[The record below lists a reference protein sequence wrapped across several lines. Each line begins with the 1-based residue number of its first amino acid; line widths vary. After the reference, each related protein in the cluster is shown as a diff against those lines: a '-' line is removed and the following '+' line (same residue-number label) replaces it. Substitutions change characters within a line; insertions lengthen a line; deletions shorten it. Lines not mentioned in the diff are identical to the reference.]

1 MRLEGISS
9 PYDLRGRSYEEL
21 ADLCSQIRTKII
33 NTVTTQ
39 GGHLGSNLGA
49 VELTIALHRVFRS
62 PHDVILWDTGHQAYV
77 HKMLTGRLNDFHTLR
92 QQGGLSGYPSRSES
106 AHDWIENSHASTS
119 LAYAHGLATAFEAQD
134 SRRHVVAVI
143 GDGAMTGGMAF
154 EGINNL
160 GHSGSK
166 VVAVL
171 NDNGRSY
178 APTVSRL
185 SESLIK
191 IRSNPVYMRRQ
202 ARLEKIAESIPWV
215 GETIHQKIQQGV
227 RASKAVI
234 REFWEPSAFFE
245 NLDVRYI
252 GPFDGHDIA
261 SLEEA
266 FKNAAGFDVPVV
278 VHVLTQKGRGYKPA
292 EDDHIKH
299 MHDSGSIKPGSYTAV
314 FSDTLLKLGA
324 EHPELV
330 VITAAMPDSTGVLPF
345 RAQFGKR
352 CIDVGIAEQHAVTAA
367 TGMAIGGLRPVVAV
381 YSTFLTR
388 AFDQTNLDC
397 GLHKAPVLFCLDR
410 AGITGDDGPS
420 HHGVLDMVLLTKVPG
435 MTVMAPSS
443 VQELVQMMHHAMSI
457 KDGPVAIRW
466 PKTAARNVDKDQV
479 GSGLKARLVSCLV
492 HRHSERSGLV
502 SERSADSESDNSRDD
517 SESDN
522 RLSVCLIGVGK
533 MLEACEQA
541 AQTLAADCVD
551 VTVWDP
557 RIVKPLCQE
566 MLKDA
571 AKHSLVVTVE
581 DGIREGG
588 FGAAVRDAIYDINIE
603 TDHAQRHT
611 MTRCDTTQ
619 QHTATQHSS
628 TLHDTAAHTPKRT
641 YVKVLGVPVSYIP
654 HGKPASILAE
664 LGLDAKGITN
674 TVQTLI
680 NKIAV

>member
-1 MRLEGISS
+1 MRLEAISS

-21 ADLCSQIRTKII
+21 ANLCSQIRTKII
-33 NTVTTQ
+33 DTVATQ

-106 AHDWIENSHASTS
+106 EHDWIENSHASTS

-134 SRRHVVAVI
+134 SRRLVVAVI

-191 IRSNPVYMRRQ
+191 IRSNPVYVRRQ

-215 GETIHQKIQQGV
+215 GETIHQTIQQGM

-266 FKNAAGFDVPVV
+266 FKNAAGFDGPVV

-345 RAQFGKR
+345 SARFGKR

-367 TGMAIGGLRPVVAV
+367 TGMALGGLRPVLAV

-420 HHGVLDMVLLTKVPG
+420 HHGVLDMVLLTKIPG

-443 VQELVQMMHHAMSI
+443 VQELVQMMHDAMSI

-466 PKTAARNVDKDQV
+466 PKTVARNVHRDQV
-479 GSGLKARLVSCLV
+479 GSGLQARLVSRIV
-492 HRHSERSGLV
+492 HRHGNPDRHS
-502 SERSADSESDNSRDD
+502 NSSHPGTSSRH
-517 SESDN
+517 SNPN

-541 AQTLAADCVD
+541 SKTLVADCAPNCVD
-551 VTVWDP
+551 ITVWDP
-557 RIVKPLCQE
+557 RIVQPLCKE

-571 AKHSLVVTVE
+571 AGHSLVVTVE

-588 FGAAVRDAIYDINIE
+588 FGAAVRDAIYDIN
-603 TDHAQRHT
+603 
-611 MTRCDTTQ
+611 
-619 QHTATQHSS
+619 
-628 TLHDTAAHTPKRT
+628 TPMRT
-641 YVKVLGVPVSYIP
+641 HVKVLGVPVAYIP

-664 LGLDAKGITN
+664 LGLDANGITN
-674 TVQTLI
+674 TVQEMIKKLLCD
-680 NKIAV
+680 